1 MAEYIGEVISAATAS
16 PKGQWKHSAVRCRRK
31 PGHRKC
37 PGRILVCERGNGDIE
52 WECPSCGALGV
63 IRNWQGSWDDLSEMR
78 VEGEQPSFEIVLS
91 EKEHEE
97 VKKCLNKDP
106 ESDIII
112 YGAAHTK
119 EGIVLRATGED
130 MQDFTDIL
138 KFYANHE
145 ENSKRRRIVDQVLNR
160 LEALLGRWS
169 SS

>member
-1 MAEYIGEVISAATAS
+1 MSEKSKAD
-16 PKGQWKHSAVRCRRK
+16 H
-31 PGHRKC
+31 KC
-37 PGRILVCERGNGDIE
+37 PGRILVCERNNGDIE
-52 WECPSCGALGV
+52 WECSSCGARGV

-91 EKEHEE
+91 EKEYEE
-97 VKKCLNKDP
+97 VKKCIDKDP

-112 YGAAHTK
+112 YGAVYTK
-119 EGIVLRATGED
+119 EGIVLRTTGED

-145 ENSKRRRIVDQVLNR
+145 ENSRRQRIVDQTLNR
-160 LEALLGRWS
+160 LEALLGRRS